1 MKAEIGEGTA
11 RRRKP
16 IRIGRAAGGCF
27 LDYRRAVDEKAPF
40 ASGEGEAVL
49 FKLRRVATHGG
60 PVGCDGGHFSWRHRE
75 GKAQREEQL
84 QQIKTGWVVF
94 VEVDADEWD
103 EKGGQDAR

>member
-1 MKAEIGEGTA
+1 VKAEIGEGTA

-27 LDYRRAVDEKAPF
+27 LDCRRPVGEKAPF

-60 PVGCDGGHFSWRHRE
+60 PVGNDGGHFRPRE